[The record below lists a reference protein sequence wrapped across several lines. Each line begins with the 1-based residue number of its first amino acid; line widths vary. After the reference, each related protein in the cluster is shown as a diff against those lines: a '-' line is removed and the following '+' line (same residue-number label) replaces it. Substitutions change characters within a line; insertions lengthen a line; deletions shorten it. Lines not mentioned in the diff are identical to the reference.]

1 MSIYLDYKQQV
12 RSEKCCF
19 GTKVRSE
26 KCCFG
31 TKVRSEKCC
40 FGTKVRSEKCCL
52 NPKVRSKKCKTPWL
66 LCRKCVYLQIFNLK
80 VVLRFIIMGI

>member
-19 GTKVRSE
+19 GAKVRSE

-31 TKVRSEKCC
+31 TKVRSEKCVMCKKASVFQC
-40 FGTKVRSEKCCL
+40 FF
-52 NPKVRSKKCKTPWL
+52 NFY
-66 LCRKCVYLQIFNLK
+66 RKIGEVGLVNCIIVYFFYYDYVFLIKDL
-80 VVLRFIIMGI
+80 VM

>member
-26 KCCFG
+26 KCVMCKKVSVFQCF
-31 TKVRSEKCC
+31 
-40 FGTKVRSEKCCL
+40 F
-52 NPKVRSKKCKTPWL
+52 NFY
-66 LCRKCVYLQIFNLK
+66 RKIGEVGLVNCIIVYF
-80 VVLRFIIMGI
+80 FTMIMFF